1 MLEFFRDFVAPL
13 ALIVSVVALTSIVVI
28 GTTVLVKMM
37 LKELKKK

>member
-13 ALIVSVVALTSIVVI
+13 ALMTVVVALSCIVVV
-28 GTTVLVKMM
+28 GTTVLIKMM